1 MTDLPPTEVSLPPV
15 QYRAAGLVGFGA
27 TAASLVAGYRVL
39 SGTWLVIAI
48 IVLPGLATLY
58 LFWLTHG
65 VVEVAADSH
74 DVHVADGA
82 REWKIPLKEVQ
93 QVKAWGFGK
102 VRRATVRFR
111 TTTGAVGSVAFLVSA
126 DDIFL
131 PWTEPDGVG
140 FLCDMVEVA
149 GGTTGRV
156 LKS

>member
-1 MTDLPPTEVSLPPV
+1 MVDLPPTEVSLPPV
-15 QYRAAGLVGFGA
+15 QYRAAGLVAFGA
-27 TAASLVAGYRVL
+27 LAASLAARFIVL
-39 SGTWLVIAI
+39 SGTWFVIAM
-48 IVLPGLATLY
+48 IVLAGLAASY

-74 DVHVADGA
+74 NVHVADDA
-82 REWKIPLKEVQ
+82 REWMIPLKEVQ
-93 QVKAWGFGK
+93 QVKAWGFGT
-102 VRRATVRFR
+102 VRRATIRFR